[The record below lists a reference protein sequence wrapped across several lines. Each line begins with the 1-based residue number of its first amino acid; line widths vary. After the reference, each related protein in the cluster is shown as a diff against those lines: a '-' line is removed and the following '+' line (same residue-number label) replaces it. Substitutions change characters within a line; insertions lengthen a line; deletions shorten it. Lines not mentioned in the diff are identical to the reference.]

1 MVISLKA
8 NNQSFG
14 PPLASKTRCV
24 LSNPLGFSPY
34 PTGYKKGPLKRGLS
48 LYGGGIGIR
57 TLDTLLTYASFQD
70 WCIQPLCHPT
80 VEGAIIQRLFAR
92 TSTNYSLDVFSL
104 LSFADPLSTDGLAS
118 DFSALRFFL
127 GSFDART
134 TLGLSAAT
142 GAGALVAAGLGCAA
156 YGRSVLTSTAL
167 TGLGFLR
174 GSLLALTSP
183 SSEGLA
189 SLLTAAGFSLGA
201 AFFGS
206 FSFICGSFFSAVV
219 FRSCCVFC
227 WLGCRLSARAR
238 LAGRLIFAFGC
249 ISCFAFYFCSCS
261 FICCCICCTFNG
273 ISFWLRLARCAFTL
287 WLFCWFLCC
296 SVDGRALY
304 WRCCGFSCCLC
315 CYCSL
320 IQYFSWNIL
329 ALTTTAGSATFV
341 IGAFL

>member
-104 LSFADPLSTDGLAS
+104 LSFAEPLSTDGLAS

-127 GSFDART
+127 GSFDARA
-134 TLGLSAAT
+134 TLGFSAAT
-142 GAGALVAAGLGCAA
+142 GAGALVAAGFGC
-156 YGRSVLTSTAL
+156 SVLRTLGADFNCTDRL
-167 TGLGFLR
+167 GLFTWIIA
-174 GSLLALTSP
+174 GSYRS

-189 SLLTAAGFSLGA
+189 VVLTAAGFSLGA
-201 AFFGS
+201 AFFAAS
-206 FSFICGSFFSAVV
+206 DFICGSFF
-219 FRSCCVFC
+219 RRFC
-227 WLGCRLSARAR
+227 
-238 LAGRLIFAFGC
+238 FP
-249 ISCFAFYFCSCS
+249 
-261 FICCCICCTFNG
+261 
-273 ISFWLRLARCAFTL
+273 
-287 WLFCWFLCC
+287 
-296 SVDGRALY
+296 
-304 WRCCGFSCCLC
+304 
-315 CYCSL
+315 
-320 IQYFSWNIL
+320 
-329 ALTTTAGSATFV
+329 
-341 IGAFL
+341 